1 MSPPADAR
9 AQSRSPSM
17 PRHRRCLVRPPLNES
32 SHQRLRLGRMSC
44 ISTLGI
50 PGANHAPM
58 CFSREPLTVLD
69 FETRAS
75 HLEAKASTSCT
86 RRVQQSWIAEG
97 MSLSLPMWTHRCLSR
112 GVARGRDTIW
122 RKICDYTFR
131 WRTKASVAL
140 IPRTLVREP
149 NDQTEGG
156 PHVAPTLTLT
166 I

>member
-1 MSPPADAR
+1 MSPPADGR

-32 SHQRLRLGRMSC
+32 SHQRLSLGRMSC

-58 CFSREPLTVLD
+58 CFSREPLTVLG

-86 RRVQQSWIAEG
+86 RRVQQLWV
-97 MSLSLPMWTHRCLSR
+97 TNTVRCVLSR
-112 GVARGRDTIW
+112 ARHHHETCCMSRLLATSEAILVYITCRD
-122 RKICDYTFR
+122 
-131 WRTKASVAL
+131 
-140 IPRTLVREP
+140 
-149 NDQTEGG
+149 
-156 PHVAPTLTLT
+156 
-166 I
+166 